1 MCGMAMRLIFGCM
14 LFSFVASAQS
24 GDASLKSYFSEI
36 QNGKY
41 SAIPKFLLVP
51 ENVSTTLKNIIPY
64 LKDSSANVRAKAY
77 LIVQRAAHGVNET
90 SIRQNAV
97 TKLIQAC
104 KDNDSGNVGL
114 ALGYLEGFTKKD
126 YTKASQDTL
135 VKLFKRRIPHYDKL
149 IRLIGFLEIKAVQE
163 DLQTLSQQTT
173 AIKKE
178 RWSAML
184 ALARMGDVGA
194 IQNMM
199 MRVKKLPIN
208 DDVVYEIFP
217 DLVYSRSKE
226 AFNYLVQLL
235 YSDDKN
241 CEPAGADGKGKI
253 PCAYRIMEMLAPAIV
268 GYPLKVDDSGDIIT
282 KDYVAALKTS
292 RNWFTAHPDYSIS
305 KSKY

>member
-14 LFSFVASAQS
+14 LFSGVVSAQS

-36 QNGKY
+36 QRGKY
-41 SAIPKFLLVP
+41 SAIPKSLLVP

-114 ALGYLEGFTKKD
+114 ALGYLEGFNKKD

-184 ALARMGDVGA
+184 ALARMGDVVA

-199 MRVKKLPIN
+199 TRVKKLPVN

-217 DLVYSRSKE
+217 DLVYSRSKD

-235 YSDDKN
+235 NNDDKN
-241 CEPAGADGKGKI
+241 CEPAGADSEGKI
-253 PCAYRIMEMLAPAIV
+253 PCAYRIMEMLAPAIE
-268 GYPLKVDDSGDIIT
+268 GYPLKVDDSGDIMT
-282 KDYVAALKTS
+282 KDYVAALKIS

>member
-14 LFSFVASAQS
+14 LFSCVARAQS
-24 GDASLKSYFSEI
+24 GDASLESYFSEI
-36 QNGKY
+36 QRGKY

-77 LIVQRAAHGVNET
+77 LIVQRAAYGVNET
-90 SIRQNAV
+90 STRQNAV

-114 ALGYLEGFTKKD
+114 ALEYLEGFNKKD

-173 AIKKE
+173 TIKKE

-184 ALARMGDVGA
+184 ALARMGDIVA

-199 MRVKKLPIN
+199 MRVKKLSVN

-217 DLVYSRSKE
+217 DLVYSRSKD

-235 YSDDKN
+235 NSDDKN
-241 CEPAGADGKGKI
+241 CEPAGADSEGKI

-268 GYPLKVDDSGDIIT
+268 GYPLQVDDSGDIMT